1 MKFRNIPKNIQ
12 YRALPADLKGLNEKK
27 NDLITRAES
36 ILNDAETNKRELTDA
51 EAQELAEIR
60 DDVRKIKEALKIAE
74 ELHEEKKEL
83 KEEGDALGVDGRA
96 CGDDKK
102 REAEQKAKEEAEVR
116 AFDNYLR
123 GVVAHKRA
131 GDVDLTKGANG
142 AVIPTTIANKIISK
156 VYNIC
161 PILERST
168 KYNVKGKLQIPYYD
182 EDTNSITV
190 SYANEFEELTSS
202 VGSFDSIELDGF
214 LAGALT
220 LVSRSLINNSDFNL
234 VDFVVEKMAYAIKRF
249 IEHEL
254 LKGTS
259 GKVTGLSTLTN
270 VVTAGAT
277 TAITADEVV
286 QLHDSIKDDF
296 QQNAIWIMSSATR
309 TALRTLKSTT
319 GYYLLNDDMTSPYGT
334 TLLGKPVYV
343 SDNMD
348 DMGAGKTAIYYGD
361 MRGLATKFSEDM
373 EIEVLR
379 EKYAT
384 QHAVGVVGWLEFDS
398 KVEDNQKIAKLVMAS
413 GN

>member
-1 MKFRNIPKNIQ
+1 MNFK
-12 YRALPADLKGLNEKK
+12 ALMEKK
-27 NDLITRAES
+27 NDLIVRAEA
-36 ILNDAETNKRELTDA
+36 ILNDAETNKRELTDD

-83 KEEGDALGVDGRA
+83 KEEGDALDGRA

-102 REAEQKAKEEAEVR
+102 REAEQKAKEEADYR
-116 AFDNYLR
+116 AFDAYLR
-123 GVVAHKRA
+123 NRVVNER
-131 GDVDLTKGANG
+131 VELSKGANG

-168 KYNVKGKLQIPYYD
+168 KYNVKGKLVVPYYD

-190 SYANEFEELTSS
+190 SYATEFEELTSS
-202 VGSFDSIELDGF
+202 VGSFDKIELDGF

-254 LKGTS
+254 LVGTS

-270 VVTAGAT
+270 GITAGAT

-286 QLHDSIKDDF
+286 RLHDAIKDDF
-296 QQNAIWIMSSATR
+296 QANAIWIMSPATR

-319 GYYLLNDDMTSPYGT
+319 GYYLLNDDLSSPFGS

-343 SDNMD
+343 SDNMP

-361 MRGLATKFSEDM
+361 MRGLATKFSENM

-398 KVEDNQKIAKLVMAS
+398 KVEDAQKIAKLVMANS
-413 GN
+413 

>member
-1 MKFRNIPKNIQ
+1 MNFK
-12 YRALPADLKGLNEKK
+12 ALMEKK
-27 NDLITRAES
+27 NDLVVRAEA
-36 ILNDAETNKRELTDA
+36 ILNDAETNKREITDA

-83 KEEGDALGVDGRA
+83 KEEGEVLDGRA

-102 REAEQKAKEEAEVR
+102 REAEQKAKEEADYR
-116 AFDNYLR
+116 AFDAYLR
-123 GVVAHKRA
+123 NRVVNER
-131 GDVDLTKGANG
+131 VELSKGANG

-168 KYNVKGKLQIPYYD
+168 KYNVKGKLVVPYYD

-190 SYANEFEELTSS
+190 SYATEFEELTSS
-202 VGSFDSIELDGF
+202 VGSFDKIELDGF

-220 LVSRSLINNSDFNL
+220 LVSRSLLNNSDFNL

-254 LKGTS
+254 LVGTS

-270 VVTAGAT
+270 GITAGAT

-286 QLHDSIKDDF
+286 RLHDAINDDF
-296 QQNAIWIMSSATR
+296 QANAIWIMSPATR

-319 GYYLLNDDMTSPYGT
+319 GYYLLNDDLSTPFGTS
-334 TLLGKPVYV
+334 LLGKPVYV
-343 SDNMD
+343 SDNMPN
-348 DMGAGKTAIYYGD
+348 MGAGNVAIYYGD
-361 MRGLATKFSEDM
+361 MRGLATKFSENM

-398 KVEDNQKIAKLVMAS
+398 KVEDNQKIAKLTMAS
-413 GN
+413 N